1 MTLSLQNNIQL
12 NNNIQLQLPS
22 RPIRSSN
29 AGISV
34 KDIFSNNGGPNH
46 QLYGTTVAG
55 AVNQAYEHVEE
66 EDGNS
71 IRLTPRN
78 QSSSWASNST
88 STQRL

>member
-1 MTLSLQNNIQL
+1 M
-12 NNNIQLQLPS
+12 
-22 RPIRSSN
+22 
-29 AGISV
+29 SV
-34 KDIFSNNGGPNH
+34 KELFNTNGGVNH
-46 QLYGTTVAG
+46 TIYGATG

-78 QSSSWASNST
+78 QPSWATNSS